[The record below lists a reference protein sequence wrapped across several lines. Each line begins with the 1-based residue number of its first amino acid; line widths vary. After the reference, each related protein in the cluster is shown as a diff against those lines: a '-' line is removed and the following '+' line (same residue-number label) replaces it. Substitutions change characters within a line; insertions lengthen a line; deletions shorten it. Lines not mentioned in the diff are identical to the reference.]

1 MEQLRFLS
9 WAALKIILNLQGRGE
24 KGIGLNGD
32 RDMPQTTQLK
42 ITWKMGMGNANRKKK
57 KKSYQQT
64 PDTKSQKK
72 TRLDQSHAQI
82 VEQKSS
88 SQQRSE

>member
-57 KKSYQQT
+57 KKKLPANPRHKIPKENQT
-64 PDTKSQKK
+64 GPIPYTDCRAEKQ
-72 TRLDQSHAQI
+72 LPAEI
-82 VEQKSS
+82 
-88 SQQRSE
+88 